1 LGLVVFLGLCFRL
14 SVPARGGGVSR
25 ASGRRCVGDWG
36 VCGVFARARPGG
48 SVSRARRAARPRKP
62 RRGGWRSTGCVL
74 THLCCMNCSVTDLA
88 IKIFVILVRL
98 KKSRRPRLRARACNR
113 VFQKRSEARARA
125 GLALTLL
132 CGELASPTI
141 STEADRVWFFCCRA
155 NRFFPGTASTRNTG
169 GVLESDRTAASSFPL
184 VTGCAPH
191 TSAAAFNSRL
201 VTRRPAVGAKQHI
214 HHPS

>member
-1 LGLVVFLGLCFRL
+1 MVCACDLVRL
-14 SVPARGGGVSR
+14 
-25 ASGRRCVGDWG
+25 
-36 VCGVFARARPGG
+36 VCVFATGTGTATRRVGFGTAAGPAG
-48 SVSRARRAARPRKP
+48 RAAASEP
-62 RRGGWRSTGCVL
+62 RRGGRRSTGCVL

-113 VFQKRSEARARA
+113 VFQERSEARARA